1 MLGFIRK
8 HSSSI
13 FVKVFLG
20 LIAFTFLFFFGMS
33 DVIRKYT
40 GKDYVI
46 KIGSVKI
53 GPNLLKFE
61 CSKRSQRLK
70 DIGIND
76 ENAILGVV
84 VNQLIDE
91 HLVDEI
97 SKFSGISVSEKL
109 IKTYIRSVPEFVNT
123 KTGQFNKAA
132 VRNFMAAMH
141 LPEDAFIEFIK
152 RNIQQSLL
160 VAPLSQVSS
169 VAVLPTYISANLE
182 KRNIKYAVIS
192 PDSVSLDDSIKDS
205 ELESFF
211 DQNKDKFME
220 PETRDFTVLILNE
233 NKIAESIDVLEE
245 DIKREYTESGET
257 EEYDIAHD
265 RIRNNLK
272 NAELE
277 AKLEGLKRSIE
288 DDLTAGVSCKDLAE
302 KYKLEIS
309 LFKKIK
315 ADYVTPAGYKNAE
328 LPFMKDVVSVAY
340 QTDLNQ
346 DSSFVE
352 SLDKNNKKVYWI
364 LHNDNIVPEHVAD
377 YGNVKT
383 KVVAEYKKSVVDSK
397 MAGLAQSYVEK
408 INEGNVIDFVVKGY
422 KISSVDSISRND
434 TPSSEKIKNTKF
446 NEAILEKIF
455 NVSTLRA
462 GYEKIGDTYVVF
474 QITSVVDEKEI
485 KKEDIEKYAPK
496 LSQEMTADLMRQLK
510 MHFTNKFGVKI
521 NKEMLKQDSTQP
533 QEIDF

>member
-8 HSSSI
+8 HSGSV
-13 FVKVFLG
+13 FVKGFLG

-40 GKDYVI
+40 GKDYVV
-46 KIGSVKI
+46 KIGDVKI

-70 DIGIND
+70 NMGIND

-91 HLVDEI
+91 HLVNEMA
-97 SKFSGISVSEKL
+97 KFSGIFVSEKL
-109 IKTYIRSVPEFVNT
+109 VKTYIRSIPEFVNT
-123 KTGQFNKAA
+123 KTGQFNKTA

-141 LPEDAFIEFIK
+141 LPEEAFIEFIK
-152 RNIQQSLL
+152 RNIQQNLL
-160 VAPLSQVSS
+160 VAPLSQVSYI
-169 VAVLPTYISANLE
+169 AALPTYISANLE

-192 PDSVSLDDSIKDS
+192 PDNIALDKVINDV

-220 PETRDFTVLILNE
+220 PETRDFTLLILNE
-233 NKIAESIDVLEE
+233 NKIAESIDILEE
-245 DIKREYTESGET
+245 DVKREYAESGET
-257 EEYDIAHD
+257 EEYDIVHD

-277 AKLEGLKRSIE
+277 AKLEDLKRNIE
-288 DDLTAGVSCKDLAE
+288 DDLTAGVSCKDLSE

-309 LFKKIK
+309 SFKKIK

-328 LPFMKDVVSVAY
+328 LPFMKEVVSVAY

-352 SLDKNNKKVYWI
+352 SFDRNNKKVYWI

-377 YGNVKT
+377 YSNVKT
-383 KVVAEYKKSVVDSK
+383 KVIDEYIKVITDSK
-397 MAGLAQSYVEK
+397 LANIVRSYVDK
-408 INEGNVIDFVVKGY
+408 INEGNVIDFVVKNH
-422 KISSVDSISRND
+422 KITAMDLIGRND
-434 TPSSEKIKNTKF
+434 TPLSEKIKKAKF
-446 NEAILEKIF
+446 NEKVLEKIF
-455 NVSTLRA
+455 ALTPLKA
-462 GYEKIGDTYVVF
+462 GYEKINDGYVIF
-474 QITSVVDEKEI
+474 QVTSVVDEKDI
-485 KKEDIEKYAPK
+485 KKEAIEKYTQK
-496 LSQEMTADLMRQLK
+496 LSQEMNADLMQQLK
-510 MHFTNKFGVKI
+510 TYFLKKFEVKI
-521 NKEMLKQDSTQP
+521 NKELLKQDSMP
-533 QEIDF
+533 PHEIDF